1 MTREMEHMTH
11 AIQEST
17 KLSQNGEHLK
27 ALELLDGSIAVA
39 VGENWNRAL
48 ETISR
53 HAAIIAESSGDLARA
68 QSYNE
73 RTLACAPENPMALY
87 GMAKILSGQGEIEL
101 ARQYASR
108 CYQVSV
114 RGGTETDRARV
125 ELLGKR
131 WPEFGVWPAGGRPEG
146 P

>member
-11 AIQEST
+11 AIQQST

-27 ALELLDGSIAVA
+27 ALELLDSSIAVA
-39 VGENWNRAL
+39 VHENWNRAL
-48 ETISR
+48 ETMSR
-53 HAAIIAESSGDLARA
+53 HAAIIAESSGDLGRSK
-68 QSYNE
+68 SYNE

-125 ELLGKR
+125 ELLGKH
-131 WPEFGVWPAGGRPEG
+131 WPEFGVWPVGSRPEDR
-146 P
+146 